1 MRIGIVGHEGAKFS
15 PAAEQRARKVINAL
29 LSAGDVVISG
39 KCHLGG
45 IDIWAAEEGRKRGL
59 EVIEFEPEVLQW
71 NPIGKKGFMA
81 RNLDIARESDVVYSL
96 VVDEL
101 PRDYS
106 GMRFELCYH
115 CNRKDHVKSGGCWT
129 AKQAKRLGNRGEI
142 IVIKQY
148 EE

>member
-1 MRIGIVGHEGAKFS
+1 MRIGIVGHEGAKFT
-15 PAAEQRARKVINAL
+15 PAAEGRARKAIRLL
-29 LSAGDVVISG
+29 LSPGDVVISG

-45 IDIWAAEEGRKRGL
+45 IDIWAAEEGRAMGL
-59 EVIEFEPEVLQW
+59 EVIEHEPEVLQW

-81 RNLDIARESDVVYSL
+81 RNLDIARDSEVVYSI

-101 PRDYS
+101 PRDYR

-129 AKQAKRLGNRGEI
+129 AKQAVKLGRRGEI
-142 IVIKQY
+142 IIIKQNG
-148 EE
+148 E